1 MVTVFIMIDDKNDN
15 GPIPG
20 EQQQQLVFESKSSDW
35 LFR

>member
-1 MVTVFIMIDDKNDN
+1 MIDDKNDN

-20 EQQQQLVFESKSSDW
+20 EQQQQLVDERKHSDW